1 MAARKDGL
9 YAVLGEWSNPAVL
22 KTAERNAPIVRIDYT
37 ALAGL
42 AQLAEQLPCKHQV

>member
-9 YAVLGEWSNPAVL
+9 YAVLGERSIPAVL

-37 ALAGL
+37 ALALMSKSKSGKL
-42 AQLAEQLPCKHQV
+42 HIEF